1 MITFGIP
8 KFKAPISNMNVEE
21 PAEAQ
26 NNQDQS
32 WIVGRKL
39 SRVST
44 QLNIL
49 CIPNMKTLNFKMDIP
64 GAPEDKTL
72 LMELENQSSLV
83 SNSVVDAITG
93 TEVYDH
99 LGGR

>member
-1 MITFGIP
+1 
-8 KFKAPISNMNVEE
+8 
-21 PAEAQ
+21 
-26 NNQDQS
+26 
-32 WIVGRKL
+32 
-39 SRVST
+39 
-44 QLNIL
+44 
-49 CIPNMKTLNFKMDIP
+49 MDIP

-83 SNSVVDAITG
+83 SNGVVDGITG